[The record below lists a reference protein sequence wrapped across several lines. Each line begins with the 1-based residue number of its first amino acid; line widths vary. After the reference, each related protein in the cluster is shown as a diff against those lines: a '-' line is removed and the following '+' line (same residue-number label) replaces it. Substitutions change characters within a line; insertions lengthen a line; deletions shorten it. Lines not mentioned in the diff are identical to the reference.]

1 VTLVS
6 YTPVRMT
13 VYISAFVLF
22 FNVCFLQ
29 LFLLVM
35 YIMYPSILLFPPPHS
50 ESLLLNYHTV
60 FFSGDVVAESHAFII
75 IFVPVALLVANSF
88 LVPAL
93 HAYKQ
98 LHITEVDWWAA
109 ACVHKAICCLIEP

>member
-1 VTLVS
+1 MLSTAIPPCHVYYVPFNPSVS
-6 YTPVRMT
+6 
-13 VYISAFVLF
+13 
-22 FNVCFLQ
+22 
-29 LFLLVM
+29 
-35 YIMYPSILLFPPPHS
+35 PPHS
-50 ESLLLNYHTV
+50 ESLLFNYHTV

-109 ACVHKAICCLIEP
+109 ACVPKAICCLIEP